1 MQYLFSD
8 PFLFC
13 RPKIIKTL
21 KNYPQEITD
30 QPVQLTLLVSSAIR
44 LSDFVQISLT
54 EAPTTQRSMTAFKVP
69 ARSCEIKKVS
79 KLINIQ
85 VQFISRAQ
93 VTDIIAW
100 QLIVLPLATLRCLF
114 FASSHWNKQDNKEQR
129 RTHSITEKKCQAIK
143 PRPLSFSCTDRRLTI
158 MQKNNAIKKQYTSC
172 YIAI

>member
-69 ARSCEIKKVS
+69 ARSCEITKVS

-114 FASSHWNKQDNKEQR
+114 FCE
-129 RTHSITEKKCQAIK
+129 
-143 PRPLSFSCTDRRLTI
+143 
-158 MQKNNAIKKQYTSC
+158 
-172 YIAI
+172 